1 MKKNNDFILK
11 NLNNILNIIKYPSL
25 SDKATRLFKQNRYT
39 FIVDKRANK
48 FTIKKIIEYLFNVHI
63 IKINTLKI
71 PKNKN
76 KLLKYNNN
84 SKKALITI
92 KYINILNLFPE
103 M

>member
-1 MKKNNDFILK
+1 MKKNNTFILQ

-25 SDKATRLFKQNRYT
+25 SDKATRQFQNNRYT

-48 FTIKKIIEYLFNVHI
+48 FTIKKIIEYLFNVNI
-63 IKINTLKI
+63 VKINTLKI
-71 PKNKN
+71 PKKNN
-76 KLLKYNNN
+76 KLLDYKMK

-92 KYINILNLFPE
+92 KSRNILNLFPE

>member
-48 FTIKKIIEYLFNVHI
+48 FTIKKIIEYLFNVNI

-71 PKNKN
+71 PKKK
-76 KLLKYNNN
+76 KLLKYNKN
-84 SKKALITI
+84 SKKALITL
-92 KYINILNLFPE
+92 KSINILNLFPE

>member
-25 SDKATRLFKQNRYT
+25 NDKATRLFKQNRYT

-48 FTIKKIIEYLFNVHI
+48 FTIKKIIEYLFNVNI
-63 IKINTLKI
+63 RKINTLKMY
-71 PKNKN
+71 KKQN
-76 KLLKYNNN
+76 KLLKYNKKY
-84 SKKALITI
+84 KKALITVNSKDI
-92 KYINILNLFPE
+92 INLFPE